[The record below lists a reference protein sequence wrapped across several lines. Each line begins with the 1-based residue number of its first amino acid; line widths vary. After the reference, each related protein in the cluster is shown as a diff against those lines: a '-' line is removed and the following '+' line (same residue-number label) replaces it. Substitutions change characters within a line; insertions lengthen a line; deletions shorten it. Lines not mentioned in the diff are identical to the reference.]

1 MTDQVKLILDSIEP
15 IVRRCATG
23 HVHNDGFYLLST
35 RAALAKNYEINR
47 FLQSKEAAM
56 NAFAVTSALRGVCE
70 DVIVLKFLGTFT
82 KRDRDEAVGVLMMK
96 SVLEFM
102 QQQTAFFNKYRPS
115 QPILEA
121 KDVTNEIQGLKLR
134 LRGFRKSYKWKK
146 HREWPSMREMAEAT
160 DLLPLYD
167 FLYAGT
173 SSFVHFSPN
182 NLIRMGKV
190 VGGPH
195 GDKMVF
201 STSNFSDYYSSFNR
215 FYGLFL
221 FITFATTFATTLGCR
236 AEIQPPVEKLMRA
249 PGRRAPLAG
258 AGDDGRDEHAGGFA
272 DVEVD
277 GALAR
282 GNSPRRRACGRGRR
296 SSEEMVTENMEQML
310 NSCND
315 VLSI

>member
-1 MTDQVKLILDSIEP
+1 MTDQVKPILDSIEP
-15 IVRRCATG
+15 TVRRCATG
-23 HVHNDGFYLLST
+23 HVHTDGFYLLSC
-35 RAALAKNYEINR
+35 RAAFAKNYEINR
-47 FLQSKEAAM
+47 FLLSKEAAV
-56 NAFAVTSALRGVCE
+56 NAVAVTSALRGVCE
-70 DVIVLKFLGTFT
+70 DVIVLKFLSTFT

-134 LRGFRKSYKWKK
+134 LRAFRKSYKWKK

-160 DLLPLYD
+160 ELLPLYD

-190 VGGPH
+190 IGGPA

-201 STSNFSDYYSSFNR
+201 STSNFSDYYNSFNR

-221 FITFATTFATTLGCR
+221 FITFATTFATTLTCR
-236 AEIQPPVEKLMRA
+236 AELQPPVEKLMRA
-249 PGRRAPLAG
+249 L
-258 AGDDGRDEHAGGFA
+258 DEELRWPEL
-272 DVEVD
+272 VTM
-277 GALAR
+277 
-282 GNSPRRRACGRGRR
+282 
-296 SSEEMVTENMEQML
+296 EEMNMQEVSQML
-310 NSCND
+310 RLMAHSARKFATAASVWAWHD
-315 VLSI
+315 IK

>member
-1 MTDQVKLILDSIEP
+1 MMEPVKQILDGIEP
-15 IVRRCATG
+15 YVRRCATG
-23 HVHNDGFYLLST
+23 NVKADGFYLLSV
-35 RAALAKNYEINR
+35 RAAFTKTFEINR

-121 KDVTNEIQGLKLR
+121 KDVSPEIQGLKLR

-146 HREWPSMREMAEAT
+146 HREWPSMREMAAAT

-173 SSFVHFSPN
+173 SSFVHFSPS

-190 VGGPH
+190 TSGGE
-195 GDKMVF
+195 KMVF
-201 STSNFSDYYSSFNR
+201 STTNFSDYYSAFNR

-221 FITFATTFATTLGCR
+221 FITFATTFAGMLGCR
-236 AEIQPPVEKLMRA
+236 GELQVPVEKLMRQ
-249 PGRRAPLAG
+249 L
-258 AGDDGRDEHAGGFA
+258 DEELRWPEL
-272 DVEVD
+272 VTM
-277 GALAR
+277 
-282 GNSPRRRACGRGRR
+282 
-296 SSEEMVTENMEQML
+296 EEMNVPEVSQML
-310 NSCND
+310 RMMAHSARKFATAASVWTWHD
-315 VLSI
+315 GK

>member
-1 MTDQVKLILDSIEP
+1 MTDQVKPILDAIEP
-15 IVRRCATG
+15 VVRRCTTG
-23 HVHNDGFYLLST
+23 HVHTDGFYLLSC
-35 RAALAKNYEINR
+35 RAAFAKNYEINR
-47 FLQSKEAAM
+47 FLQSEEAAM

-96 SVLEFM
+96 AVLEFM

-121 KDVTNEIQGLKLR
+121 KDVNNEIQGLKLR
-134 LRGFRKSYKWKK
+134 LRAFRKSYKWKK

-190 VGGPH
+190 IGGPH

-201 STSNFSDYYSSFNR
+201 SGSNFSDYYNSFNR

-221 FITFATTFATTLGCR
+221 FITFTTTFATSLGCR
-236 AEIQPPVEKLMRA
+236 AEVQPPVEKLMRA
-249 PGRRAPLAG
+249 L
-258 AGDDGRDEHAGGFA
+258 DEELRWPEL
-272 DVEVD
+272 VTM
-277 GALAR
+277 
-282 GNSPRRRACGRGRR
+282 
-296 SSEEMVTENMEQML
+296 EEMNMQEVSQML
-310 NSCND
+310 RLMAHSARKFATAAS
-315 VLSI
+315 VWEWREVK

>member
-1 MTDQVKLILDSIEP
+1 MEPVKGILDSIEP
-15 IVRRCATG
+15 FVRRCATG
-23 HVHNDGFYLLST
+23 NVKTDGFYLLSV
-35 RAALAKNYEINR
+35 RAAFAKTFEINR
-47 FLQSKEAAM
+47 FLQSKEAAL

-70 DVIVLKFLGTFT
+70 DIIVLKFLGTFT

-121 KDVTNEIQGLKLR
+121 KDVSAEIQGLKLR
-134 LRGFRKSYKWKK
+134 LRGFRKSYRWKK

-160 DLLPLYD
+160 ELLPLYD

-190 VGGPH
+190 VGG
-195 GDKMVF
+195 GERMVF
-201 STSNFSDYYSSFNR
+201 STSNFSDYYSAFNR

-221 FITFATTFATTLGCR
+221 FITFTTTFAGSLGCR
-236 AEIQPPVEKLMRA
+236 GDIQAPVEKLMRH
-249 PGRRAPLAG
+249 L
-258 AGDDGRDEHAGGFA
+258 DEELRWPEL
-272 DVEVD
+272 VTM
-277 GALAR
+277 
-282 GNSPRRRACGRGRR
+282 
-296 SSEEMVTENMEQML
+296 EEMNVPEVSQML
-310 NSCND
+310 RLMAHSARKFATAASVWTWQD
-315 VLSI
+315 GK

>member
-1 MTDQVKLILDSIEP
+1 MTDQVKPILDAIEP
-15 IVRRCATG
+15 LVRRCATG
-23 HVHNDGFYLLST
+23 HVHADGFYLLSC
-35 RAALAKNYEINR
+35 RAAFAKNYEINR

-82 KRDRDEAVGVLMMK
+82 RRDRDEAVGVLMMK

-102 QQQTAFFNKYRPS
+102 QQQTVFFNKYRPS

-121 KDVTNEIQGLKLR
+121 KDVNNEIQGLKLK
-134 LRGFRKSYKWKK
+134 LRAFRKSYKWKK

-190 VGGPH
+190 VGGAG

-201 STSNFSDYYSSFNR
+201 STSNFSEYYNSFNR

-221 FITFATTFATTLGCR
+221 FITYATTFATALACR
-236 AEIQPPVEKLMRA
+236 AELQPPVEKLMRA
-249 PGRRAPLAG
+249 L
-258 AGDDGRDEHAGGFA
+258 DEELRWPEL
-272 DVEVD
+272 VTM
-277 GALAR
+277 
-282 GNSPRRRACGRGRR
+282 
-296 SSEEMVTENMEQML
+296 EEMNMQEVSQML
-310 NSCND
+310 RLMAHSARKFATAAS
-315 VLSI
+315 VWAWQEIK

>member
-1 MTDQVKLILDSIEP
+1 MEPVKGILDSIEP
-15 IVRRCATG
+15 FVRRCATG
-23 HVHNDGFYLLST
+23 NVKTDGFYLLSV
-35 RAALAKNYEINR
+35 RAAFAKTFEINR
-47 FLQSKEAAM
+47 FLQSKEAAL

-70 DVIVLKFLGTFT
+70 DIIVLKFLGTFT

-121 KDVTNEIQGLKLR
+121 KDVSAEIQGLKLR
-134 LRGFRKSYKWKK
+134 LRGFRKSYRWKK

-160 DLLPLYD
+160 ELLPLYD

-190 VGGPH
+190 VGG
-195 GDKMVF
+195 GERMVF
-201 STSNFSDYYSSFNR
+201 STSNFSDYYSAFNR

-221 FITFATTFATTLGCR
+221 FITFTTTFAGTLGCR
-236 AEIQPPVEKLMRA
+236 GDIQAPVEKLMRH
-249 PGRRAPLAG
+249 L
-258 AGDDGRDEHAGGFA
+258 DEELRWPEL
-272 DVEVD
+272 VTM
-277 GALAR
+277 
-282 GNSPRRRACGRGRR
+282 
-296 SSEEMVTENMEQML
+296 EEMNVPEVSQML
-310 NSCND
+310 RLMAHSARKFATAASVWTWQD
-315 VLSI
+315 GK

>member
-1 MTDQVKLILDSIEP
+1 MTDQVKQILDSIESV
-15 IVRRCATG
+15 VRRGATG
-23 HVHNDGFYLLST
+23 HVHTDGFYLLSC

-70 DVIVLKFLGTFT
+70 DVIVLKFLSTFT

-102 QQQTAFFNKYRPS
+102 QQQTAFFTKYRPS

-121 KDVTNEIQGLKLR
+121 KDVSAEIQGLKLR

-190 VGGPH
+190 VGGS
-195 GDKMVF
+195 GADKMVF
-201 STSNFSDYYSSFNR
+201 STSNFSDYYNSFNR

-221 FITFATTFATTLGCR
+221 FITFCTTFSTALGCR
-236 AEIQPPVEKLMRA
+236 ADLQPPVEKLMRA
-249 PGRRAPLAG
+249 L
-258 AGDDGRDEHAGGFA
+258 DEELRWPEL
-272 DVEVD
+272 VTM
-277 GALAR
+277 
-282 GNSPRRRACGRGRR
+282 
-296 SSEEMVTENMEQML
+296 EEMNMQEVSQML
-310 NSCND
+310 RLMAHSARKFATAAS
-315 VLSI
+315 VWTWQEIK